1 MSKVEA
7 EKYWSKLD
15 LSYMTEESD
24 DPDNPN
30 GIIEHKIPW
39 RSKSTSETCL
49 VHCMLFTLF
58 FTILELDDFVAIL
71 DERLTRTNDSAIGLV
86 AKKVRKIGSPSKS
99 FPPLNA
105 PGWAVDAGSAGMD
118 MSI

>member
-39 RSKSTSETCL
+39 RSKSTSEMCL
-49 VHCMLFTLF
+49 VHCMLFTL
-58 FTILELDDFVAIL
+58 IYHPRA
-71 DERLTRTNDSAIGLV
+71 
-86 AKKVRKIGSPSKS
+86 
-99 FPPLNA
+99 
-105 PGWAVDAGSAGMD
+105 
-118 MSI
+118 